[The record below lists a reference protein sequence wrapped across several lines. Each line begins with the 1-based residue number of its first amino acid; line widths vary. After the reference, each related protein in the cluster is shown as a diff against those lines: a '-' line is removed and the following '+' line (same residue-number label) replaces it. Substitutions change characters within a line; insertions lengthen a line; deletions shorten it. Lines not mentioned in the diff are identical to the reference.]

1 MSAEEQLVELER
13 RLKEHFGAWT
23 RYLNDL
29 FTQKPTTTADRIAI
43 ATAILRA
50 PDRGIAGMMY
60 EANRQRELGRPDDW
74 QPE

>member
-1 MSAEEQLVELER
+1 MSPKERLAELER

-23 RYLNDL
+23 RFLNDL
-29 FTQKPTTTADRIAI
+29 YEKKPTTTADKIAI
-43 ATAILRA
+43 ATTILRA

-74 QPE
+74 QPQ